1 MNSGKECVR
10 FEHVSKIIKKRKIIE
25 DVSLEIYQGEI
36 FGLVGENGA
45 GKTTLIRMMTGL
57 IRPSEGK
64 VQVWDEEVFDH
75 ASVLDKIGAIIEG
88 PDLYKNLSG
97 FENLRIIA
105 NMYPNVSKE
114 RIYEVAQLL
123 GIKDRLG
130 DKVKTYSLGMR
141 QRLGIAVALLNHPK
155 LLVLD
160 EPLNGLDPTGVKE
173 VRLLMKKL
181 AETENVTIVISSH
194 ILSELELVC
203 DRFAIID
210 HGKVLEVN
218 EVAQSKE
225 VADQTAISFLDDC
238 NMEQVKKILQPFA
251 AELISSETKKIILK
265 AEPEIRAEV
274 IKALAQN
281 DLRIESVIPIQQS
294 LEDYFVQKVGD
305 KGEKDV

>member
-57 IRPSEGK
+57 IRPSEGE
-64 VQVWDEEVFDH
+64 VQVWNEEVFDH

-97 FENLRIIA
+97 FENLRIMA
-105 NMYPNVSKE
+105 NMYSNVSKE